1 MQKQYFE
8 IYLDGELLASAGNSW
23 ASAIKWQRYYAKEYP
38 MRKVSIKR
46 TGAPYFEGV
55 IRWKTKLY

>member
-1 MQKQYFE
+1 MKNNKKW
-8 IYLDGELLASAGNSW
+8 LDYILGGMKNENENCRS
-23 ASAIKWQRYYAKEYP
+23 KEYP

-55 IRWKTKLY
+55 IR